1 MGNIAFVFSGQGAQ
15 KVGMGYSFYEKYP
28 EVRELYDNAEKI
40 RPGTLGQ
47 MFEGSDEELRQTR
60 NTQPCLYLADI
71 APALA
76 LSVAGIQPNALA
88 GFSLGEIPALAFG
101 GAFSYE
107 EGFKIST
114 LRGKLMAQA
123 AESNPATMAAV
134 LKLENNEVEDI
145 CSKYKGIYP
154 ANCNCPGQVV
164 VSGAADIMPSFC
176 EDVKAAGGRT
186 IMLNVSGGFHSPFME
201 EAAKG
206 FSKELENFEITLPKI
221 PTFSNFTSN
230 PYEGNP
236 RELLVRQI
244 TGSVRWEE
252 TIKNMVSV
260 GIDTFIEC
268 GIGGV
273 LQKLILKIAPGCRTF
288 CVENAEQSEEVA
300 KEVEK

>member
-1 MGNIAFVFSGQGAQ
+1 
-15 KVGMGYSFYEKYP
+15 
-28 EVRELYDNAEKI
+28 
-40 RPGTLGQ
+40 
-47 MFEGSDEELRQTR
+47 
-60 NTQPCLYLADI
+60 
-71 APALA
+71 
-76 LSVAGIQPNALA
+76 
-88 GFSLGEIPALAFG
+88 
-101 GAFSYE
+101 
-107 EGFKIST
+107 
-114 LRGKLMAQA
+114 
-123 AESNPATMAAV
+123 
-134 LKLENNEVEDI
+134 
-145 CSKYKGIYP
+145 
-154 ANCNCPGQVV
+154 
-164 VSGAADIMPSFC
+164 
-176 EDVKAAGGRT
+176 
-186 IMLNVSGGFHSPFME
+186 ME